1 MASIF
6 LKPSAL
12 ISRFGRKIR
21 GQDSVSIGE
30 ISDQLG
36 STGFGFLIILLAL
49 PALIPIPG
57 PFGMVFGSA
66 LAIVSLQVIC
76 GAKRF
81 WLPRWMRERRISAQM
96 TERISELMV
105 KWLAPLERF
114 VHPRRMRF
122 MADPA
127 FGPLYGI
134 PVLLL
139 AIAIA
144 LPLPLGNILPCI
156 ALIVLALGLMARD
169 GLATVIGLVIGVVAL
184 LWTAL
189 LIFAGE
195 QIVERLLAYIGV
207 L

>member
-1 MASIF
+1 
-6 LKPSAL
+6 
-12 ISRFGRKIR
+12 
-21 GQDSVSIGE
+21 
-30 ISDQLG
+30 
-36 STGFGFLIILLAL
+36 
-49 PALIPIPG
+49 
-57 PFGMVFGSA
+57 MVFGSA

-156 ALIVLALGLMARD
+156 ALMARD